1 MFGRHV
7 CVPSG
12 QSFVDVRPL
21 QSMKPAKP
29 KQRRTHRPE
38 DIAEIMATFGCTE
51 RHARRILSE
60 GGKEYALE
68 MRELQA
74 EKMRLQIRR
83 IEIWLKDS
91 AEKYIHVDEYARQ
104 KKAVVEIVREA
115 MDKLAA
121 RLLRELPGRTAA
133 EMARLIEE
141 AGDDARREM
150 ARMADE
156 SLKREGIE

>member
-1 MFGRHV
+1 
-7 CVPSG
+7 
-12 QSFVDVRPL
+12 
-21 QSMKPAKP
+21 
-29 KQRRTHRPE
+29 
-38 DIAEIMATFGCTE
+38 MATFGCTE

-115 MDKLAA
+115 MDKLTA

-133 EMARLIEE
+133 EMAQLIEE

-156 SLKREGIE
+156 NLKREGIE